1 MLSPEMEG
9 TVKLCV
15 PELELLEE
23 LVALAEAV
31 ALVEVLGFADFVAD
45 AEAMAECEWLGE
57 AVADADDAGVPVCA
71 GTDVPAIAD
80 DAGAATDE
88 LDVLV
93 PHAVRPAPLIMT
105 AIIAAGTRHF
115 LMPQSSVE

>member
-1 MLSPEMEG
+1 MDG

-15 PELELLEE
+15 PELEPPDE
-23 LVALAEAV
+23 LVALAEDV
-31 ALVEVLGFADFVAD
+31 AFVEVCDFADLVAD
-45 AEAMAECEWLGE
+45 AVGLAECEWLGE
-57 AVADADDAGVPVCA
+57 AVADEDELAVLASA

-80 DAGAATDE
+80 VAGAAADV
-88 LDVLV
+88 LDALV

-115 LMPQSSVE
+115 LMP